1 MQAYNTNLFCI
12 PARRHLMHMQNPRR
26 VIRTSVVRHFV
37 NCVESCLFAAELL
50 FNKDKHRGVG
60 TFFPHSLQMFKQV
73 DYISRRSPNISSTC
87 IHMCTSVISS
97 QSTIDASEVA
107 TITYRALRG
116 PSHTAMSVSITSY
129 ISYND
134 TYRCSNPYRFILV
147 YQFLLVSPLR
157 GLRQ

>member
-1 MQAYNTNLFCI
+1 MLAYNTKLFCI

-87 IHMCTSVISS
+87 IHMCTSVIYS

-116 PSHTAMSVSITSY
+116 PSHTGLWA
-129 ISYND
+129 D
-134 TYRCSNPYRFILV
+134 
-147 YQFLLVSPLR
+147 LR
-157 GLRQ
+157 AGLWAGI